1 MNKRHSSSLPYVF
14 LLPPMLILAVL
25 ALVPT
30 IGAIYL
36 ALRDRMLQYADSHFV
51 WFENFSRLAADRR
64 FLNAIKVSAQWEAV
78 TVIGTLV
85 VGVLLA
91 VWLFEKTTARTRNLL
106 SLLLIIPVL
115 LPRVSAAFLW
125 KFMFSPL
132 LGIVSWLLGF
142 VGLGNIAFL
151 SDPGLALLAV
161 AFVDVWQWG
170 LFFAVIVLKLLETL
184 PPEPLEAARIDYA
197 RSWEVYA
204 LVALPMLR
212 APLVSLALIKMIESL
227 RSFDL
232 IYVMTKGGPGIATET
247 LDMYAYSQGIGLSGD
262 ISYASAM
269 AVLMM
274 VLTTVLFTIIWKRAK
289 KWKE

>member
-1 MNKRHSSSLPYVF
+1 MNKRQSSSLPYVF
-14 LLPPMLILAVL
+14 LLPPLLILAVL

-30 IGAIYL
+30 VGAIYL

-78 TVIGTLV
+78 TVLGTLV

-91 VWLFEKTTARTRNLL
+91 VWLFEKTSPRTRNLL
-106 SLLLIIPVL
+106 SVLLIIPVL

-232 IYVMTKGGPGIATET
+232 IYVMTKGGPGIATEAIFPT
-247 LDMYAYSQGIGLSGD
+247 PRRWRS
-262 ISYASAM
+262 
-269 AVLMM
+269 
-274 VLTTVLFTIIWKRAK
+274 
-289 KWKE
+289 

>member
-1 MNKRHSSSLPYVF
+1 MNKRLSTSLPYVF
-14 LLPPMLILAVL
+14 LLPPLLILAVL

-36 ALRDRMLQYADSHFV
+36 ALHDRMLQYADNHFI
-51 WFENFSRLAADRR
+51 WFDNFSRLAADRR
-64 FLNAIKVSAQWEAV
+64 FLNAIKVSAQWEAL

-91 VWLFEKTTARTRNLL
+91 VWLFEKTTPRMRNLL
-106 SLLLIIPVL
+106 SVLMIIPVL

-132 LGIVSWLLGF
+132 LGIISWLLGV
-142 VGLGNIAFL
+142 VGLGNVAFL
-151 SDPGLALLAV
+151 SDPAMALLAV

-212 APLVSLALIKMIESL
+212 APLVSLTLIKMIESL

-274 VLTTVLFTIIWKRAK
+274 ILTTALFTIIWKRAK
-289 KWKE
+289 KWQE